1 MHSSESRFYKENA
14 SSTNLVNYRKWLI
27 QTSPPWSVYMIDSSS
42 IVTLIEVLAIT
53 IPIIMV
59 YVTQFGEDQND
70 QIYTLRIELI

>member
-1 MHSSESRFYKENA
+1 M
-14 SSTNLVNYRKWLI
+14 V
-27 QTSPPWSVYMIDSSS
+27 DSSS